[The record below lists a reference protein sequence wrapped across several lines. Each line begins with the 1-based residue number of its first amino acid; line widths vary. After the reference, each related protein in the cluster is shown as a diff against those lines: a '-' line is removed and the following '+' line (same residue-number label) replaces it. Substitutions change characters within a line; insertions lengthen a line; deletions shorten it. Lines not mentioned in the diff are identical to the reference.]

1 MFDTHQHPAEDTSP
15 AEALPYSAVR
25 TLRAC
30 SRDDHARARTLRH
43 RSTDENGRSHKLRCA
58 RLRSRSEA
66 CEDRSRELAQE
77 AGR

>member
-30 SRDDHARARTLRH
+30 SRDDHARARKLRD
-43 RSTDENGRSHKLRCA
+43 RSSNENGRSHKLRSA
-58 RLRSRSEA
+58 RLKSRSEQ
-66 CEDRSRELAQE
+66 CEDRSRELAAE
-77 AGR
+77 ARR